1 LLKTKLKSNLLLIGI
16 ALVII
21 VLDQLTKFIIRQ
33 NLSLGQAWLPFPPSD
48 FFRIVYWQNTGA
60 AFGTFQNGNTVLKVF
75 TSVIILVILFYYQ
88 TIPPAHKFIRLCL
101 AIMLGGAVGNLID
114 RFRLGYVL
122 DFIAVGRFPVF
133 NVADSCVTVGVGLL
147 ILAMYLEEKK
157 THPSGMPGADSD
169 QSQAQE

>member
-1 LLKTKLKSNLLLIGI
+1 MQKDKLKSNLLLFGI

-21 VLDQLTKFIIRQ
+21 LVDQATKFYIRQ
-33 NLSLGQAWLPFPPSD
+33 NLAFGQTWVPFPPSV

-60 AFGTFQNGNTVLKVF
+60 AFGTFQNGNAVLKVL
-75 TSVIILVILFYYQ
+75 TAVIILVILVYYQ
-88 TIPPAHKFIRLCL
+88 TIPYAQKFIRVCL

-122 DFIAVGRFPVF
+122 DFIALGRFPVF

-147 ILAMYLEEKK
+147 ILAMFLEERKAQK
-157 THPSGMPGADSD
+157 L
-169 QSQAQE
+169 SQARTVPEEDQVKE